1 MPNKSKI
8 PILKIPKLFS
18 HRGHRE
24 RRDRE
29 AENGKEF
36 DPAPS
41 NLIAQA
47 FAFSFWFLNV
57 NPSVAS
63 VITRSA

>member
-1 MPNKSKI
+1 M
-8 PILKIPKLFS
+8 
-18 HRGHRE
+18 
-24 RRDRE
+24 E

-36 DPAPS
+36 DPAPGKQ
-41 NLIAQA
+41 IPQT
-47 FAFSFWFLNV
+47 FAFSFCFLNV

>member
-1 MPNKSKI
+1 M
-8 PILKIPKLFS
+8 
-18 HRGHRE
+18 
-24 RRDRE
+24 E

-41 NLIAQA
+41 KQIPQA
-47 FAFSFWFLNV
+47 FAFSYWFLNV

-63 VITRSA
+63 ATSVANKFLIFSLFFLFLAKLFKK